1 MKFPKWLLYLGA
13 LPTFVF
19 AFYAITSPCLSSS
32 ISQDRCRL
40 RRPVLA
46 VILTVFVGYWTLFF
60 IFVNGL
66 RRHLDLVVLSALL
79 LICFLLTSLFA
90 TLDYFLT

>member
-19 AFYAITSPCLSSS
+19 AFYAITSPPFRAGIAGSLP
-32 ISQDRCRL
+32 L
-40 RRPVLA
+40 AAPVLA
-46 VILTVFVGYWTLFF
+46 VILTLFVGYWTLFF
-60 IFVNGL
+60 IFANGL
-66 RRHLDLVVLSALL
+66 RRHLDLIILSALL

>member
-19 AFYAITSPCLSSS
+19 AFYAITSPPFRAGIAGSLP
-32 ISQDRCRL
+32 L
-40 RRPVLA
+40 AAPVLA
-46 VILTVFVGYWTLFF
+46 VILTLFVGYWTLFF

-66 RRHLDLVVLSALL
+66 RRHLDLIVLSALL

>member
-19 AFYAITSPCLSSS
+19 AFYAITNPAFRTQIAESFPLAAP
-32 ISQDRCRL
+32 I
-40 RRPVLA
+40 LA
-46 VILTVFVGYWTLFF
+46 VIFTVFVAFWTLFF
-60 IFVNGL
+60 ILTNGL
-66 RRHLDLVVLSALL
+66 RRHLDLILLSALL

>member
-19 AFYAITSPCLSSS
+19 AFYAITNPAFRAQIAESFPLAA
-32 ISQDRCRL
+32 
-40 RRPVLA
+40 PVLA

-66 RRHLDLVVLSALL
+66 RRHLDLVVLSGLL